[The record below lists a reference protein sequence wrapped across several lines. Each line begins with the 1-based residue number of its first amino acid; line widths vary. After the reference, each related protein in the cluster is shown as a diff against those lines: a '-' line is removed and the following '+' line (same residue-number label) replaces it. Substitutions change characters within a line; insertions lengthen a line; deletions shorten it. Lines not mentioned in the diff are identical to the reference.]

1 MTLNQNMK
9 KLILL
14 LSLSLCFT
22 GSANANSIEGAF
34 GYKLGQVLEEA
45 IESDSRYSSNK
56 KGISP
61 QKPLHEDFKYFLY
74 TTRVDKKVS
83 SIRALFYS
91 DSYYQDYCSD
101 NEGLF
106 FKIMKIYELKYG
118 KFVKNSPNEKDVNY
132 SYTDSPR
139 EIMIRC
145 AVTSNLNT
153 IEITYIDSILKNIR
167 NTEYDIEKERQ
178 LKEKEKQFLE
188 EASEYDI

>member
-14 LSLSLCFT
+14 LSISLGFT

-45 IESDSRYSSNK
+45 IESDSRYSSN

-106 FKIMKIYELKYG
+106 FKIMSSDVKEL
-118 KFVKNSPNEKDVNY
+118 
-132 SYTDSPR
+132 
-139 EIMIRC
+139 
-145 AVTSNLNT
+145 
-153 IEITYIDSILKNIR
+153 
-167 NTEYDIEKERQ
+167 
-178 LKEKEKQFLE
+178 
-188 EASEYDI
+188 